1 MGKGA
6 SRETAVALSRARV
19 HHIAGGSSWRVPM
32 IEVDGQQHR
41 VGLAL
46 SGGGFRASIFHMGV
60 LKRLDEL
67 GILSKV
73 DVVSSVSG
81 GSIVGAYYVLRM
93 GRGDSLSEIEAD
105 FATSLKANVRLRGL
119 SGAMLFH
126 PIRFLGSLLPGH
138 SRTDTTAAEL
148 DRLLFDGAT
157 LQSLPDYPKL
167 IINATSLNTGQVW
180 KFSKESMYD
189 YRYGTIRN
197 PRVRLCDAVGA
208 SAAVPGL
215 FPPLILDPEYIDDVE
230 PPPPS
235 KSGEPFDP
243 SSVKRLALS
252 DGGVRDNQ
260 GVLSLLTEKAS
271 YVLVSDASGLID
283 LDASPSAF
291 AGKVLLRSNSIT
303 MDAARDLAVQGIFE
317 RKELES
323 IKQIVFFDMEDKATD
338 APGLPRELRKL
349 AANVRTDLDWFSDEE
364 IETIMYHGYTLLD
377 QKTRK
382 YATHLLDG
390 TPSALSWRIEYT
402 PEKVN
407 AIQTAM
413 SRSHERRVRP
423 HKF

>member
-1 MGKGA
+1 
-6 SRETAVALSRARV
+6 
-19 HHIAGGSSWRVPM
+19 M
-32 IEVDGQQHR
+32 IVVDGTQYS

-67 GILSKV
+67 GILSNV
-73 DVVSSVSG
+73 DVVSTVSG
-81 GSIVGAYYVLRM
+81 GSIVGAYYVHQM
-93 GRGDSLSEIEAD
+93 GLGKSLAEIEAR
-105 FATSLKANVRLRGL
+105 FTEALKANVRLRGL
-119 SGAMLFH
+119 TGAIVFH
-126 PIRFLGSLLPGH
+126 PIRALRSLLPGH
-138 SRTDTTAAEL
+138 TRTDTTAAEL
-148 DRLLFDGAT
+148 DRLLFHGAT
-157 LQSLPDYPKL
+157 LQSLPDHPKL

-189 YRYGTIRN
+189 YRYGTIRE
-197 PRVRLCDAVGA
+197 PQAPLCDAVGA

-215 FPPLILDPEYIDDVE
+215 FPPLILDPDYIHDVE

-243 SSVKRLALS
+243 ATVKRLALS

-260 GVLSLLTEKAS
+260 GVRSLLTEKLP
-271 YVLVSDASGLID
+271 YVIVSDASGLID
-283 LDASPSAF
+283 LDASPSTF
-291 AGKVLLRSNSIT
+291 AANVLLRSNNIT
-303 MDAARDLAVQGIFE
+303 MDAARDLTVQGIFE

-323 IKQIVFFDMEDKATD
+323 IQQIVFFDMEDKATD

-382 YATHLLDG
+382 YATDLLG
-390 TPSALSWRIEYT
+390 GAPPAQSWQIEYT
-402 PEKVN
+402 PEKVS
-407 AIQTAM
+407 AIESAM
-413 SRSHERRVRP
+413 SRSHERRIRP
-423 HKF
+423 NKF